1 MGYDIGCGPGCRS
14 VYDDVVGSLQFDTK
28 MSDAEALMWRLEK
41 DPHLSSTFANIMLLD
56 RVPDMARL
64 RRRLE
69 AATRAIPRLR
79 QRVRPAPGGFSP
91 PSWVEDHEFDID
103 YHLRHISLPR
113 PSSVRH
119 LLDVATQ
126 IVADPFDRN
135 RPLWQ
140 FTVVQGIGGRA
151 AIIEKLHHTIADGER
166 GVELSLSFLDFE
178 RDASEPTGSEA
189 GSTSASAQPDEPST
203 PGLIRDAL
211 IGGLR
216 FPLGVMRQVSNMV
229 TDPAQ
234 VPATTAAFSRTARG
248 IMAQLAET
256 ERARSPLWTQRSIHR
271 HLEVTRA
278 PFRETKDAAKS
289 LGGTLNTAFLTAA
302 AEAASRYHD
311 AMDTPV
317 EYLRA
322 SMAISTRTEE
332 SGANAFSL
340 VRMLVPTAPMPIAE
354 RFRAI
359 HEISEVARRHGESA
373 QLDTV
378 ATLAGGLPT
387 SVITR
392 LARQQAETVDF
403 ATSNVRG
410 SPVPVYV
417 AGAKLLE
424 NYPVGPLAGVAFNLT
439 LLSYMGS
446 LDTCANIDTA
456 AIADP
461 KLLARNLKQSFA
473 ALIAT

>member
-1 MGYDIGCGPGCRS
+1 MAFGSGHRS
-14 VYDDVVGSLQFDTK
+14 AYDDAVGSLQFDTK

-56 RVPDMARL
+56 QMPDMARL
-64 RRRLE
+64 RRRLDT
-69 AATRAIPRLR
+69 ATRTIARLR

-91 PSWVEDHEFDID
+91 PTWVEDHEFDID
-103 YHLRHISLPR
+103 YHLRHISLPK

-119 LLDVATQ
+119 LLDLAAQ

-140 FTVVQGIGGRA
+140 FTVVQGVGGRA

-178 RDASEPTGSEA
+178 RDANEL
-189 GSTSASAQPDEPST
+189 PDPAMTPDADRPGEPSA
-203 PGLIRDAL
+203 PGLVRDAL

-216 FPLGVMRQVSNMV
+216 FPLGILRQVSALV

-234 VPATTAAFSRTARG
+234 VPATTAALGKTARG

-256 ERARSPLWTQRSIHR
+256 ESARSPLWTQRSIHR
-271 HLEVTRA
+271 RLEVTRA
-278 PFRETKDAAKS
+278 PFHETKRAAKA

-302 AEAASRYHD
+302 AEAASRYHE

-340 VRMLVPTAPMPIAE
+340 VRMLVPTSPMPIAE
-354 RFRAI
+354 RFCAI
-359 HEISEVARRHGESA
+359 QEISEAARLRSESA
-373 QLDTV
+373 SLETV

-456 AIADP
+456 AVADP
-461 KLLARNLKQSFA
+461 KLLARSLKQSFA

>member
-1 MGYDIGCGPGCRS
+1 VAALR
-14 VYDDVVGSLQFDTK
+14 FDTK

-56 RVPDMARL
+56 RVPDMDRL
-64 RRRLE
+64 RRRLQ
-69 AATRAIPRLR
+69 RASALIPRLH
-79 QRVRPAPGGFSP
+79 QRVQPTPGGLSP
-91 PSWVEDHEFDID
+91 PTWVDDAEFDLD

-113 PSSVRH
+113 PASIRH
-119 LLDVATQ
+119 LLDLAAQ

-140 FTVVQGIGGRA
+140 FTVVQGLSGRA

-178 RDASEPTGSEA
+178 RDAPEAEECFEETPSPTDLRDEPTA
-189 GSTSASAQPDEPST
+189 TS
-203 PGLIRDAL
+203 LMRDAL

-216 FPLGVMRQVSNMV
+216 FPLGLARQVSNLIA
-229 TDPAQ
+229 DPAQ
-234 VPATTAAFSRTARG
+234 FPAATTAMSRTARG
-248 IMAQLAET
+248 VMTQLTET
-256 ERARSPLWTQRSIHR
+256 ERARSPLWTDRSIR
-271 HLEVTRA
+271 RRLEVIRA
-278 PFRETKDAAKS
+278 PFRDTKQAAKD

-302 AEAASRYHD
+302 AHAASMYHEQLG
-311 AMDTPV
+311 APV

-322 SMAISTRTEE
+322 SMAISTRTEQ

-340 VRMLVPTAPMPIAE
+340 VRMLVPAAPMPIAE

-359 HEISEVARRHGESA
+359 HESSDAARARSEGAH
-373 QLDTV
+373 LDTI

-387 SVITR
+387 SIITR
-392 LARQQAETVDF
+392 LARQQAQTVDF

-417 AGAKLLE
+417 AGSQILE

-439 LLSYMGS
+439 LLSYVGS

-456 AIADP
+456 AVADP
-461 KLLARNLKQSFA
+461 ALLKRCLKESFS
-473 ALIAT
+473 ALLTT

>member
-1 MGYDIGCGPGCRS
+1 MGG
-14 VYDDVVGSLQFDTK
+14 LQFDTK

-56 RVPDMARL
+56 QMPDMARL
-64 RRRLE
+64 RRRLDM
-69 AATRAIPRLR
+69 ATRTIPRLR

-91 PSWVEDHEFDID
+91 PMWVEDHEFDID
-103 YHLRHISLPR
+103 YHLRHISLPK

-119 LLDVATQ
+119 LLDLAAQ

-140 FTVVQGIGGRA
+140 FTVVQGVGGRA

-178 RDASEPTGSEA
+178 RDAVEPADHVAASD
-189 GSTSASAQPDEPST
+189 TSRHDEPSA
-203 PGLIRDAL
+203 PGLVRDAL

-216 FPLGVMRQVSNMV
+216 FPLGILRQASALV
-229 TDPAQ
+229 TDPAHL
-234 VPATTAAFSRTARG
+234 PATTAALGRTARG
-248 IMAQLAET
+248 ILSQLAET
-256 ERARSPLWTQRSIHR
+256 EHARSPLWTERSIHR
-271 HLEVTRA
+271 RLEVTRA
-278 PFRETKDAAKS
+278 PFDETKRAAKA

-302 AEAASRYHD
+302 AEAASRYHE
-311 AMDTPV
+311 ALDTPV

-322 SMAISTRTEE
+322 SMAISTRTED

-354 RFRAI
+354 RFCAI
-359 HEISEVARRHGESA
+359 HEISEAARLRSESA
-373 QLDTV
+373 SLETV

-392 LARQQAETVDF
+392 VARQQAETVDF

-456 AIADP
+456 AVADP
-461 KLLARNLKQSFA
+461 KLLARSLKQSFA
-473 ALIAT
+473 ALIAP